1 VIYILLKNE
10 LKGLNNE
17 LILRARAGKC
27 GEINIHE
34 MLKAVS
40 VLDKTTEG
48 QTYLLDHRCD
58 EKFGELLGMLNE
70 ITVDMRNG
78 KMNIEDLTTKYM
90 DKIPTA
96 DVDEMPPADV
106 DEMPPADLDNQTDI
120 DKISST

>member
-1 VIYILLKNE
+1 MIYILLKNE

-34 MLKAVS
+34 MLKAIS

-90 DKIPTA
+90 DKIPPVE
-96 DVDEMPPADV
+96 VDEIPPT
-106 DEMPPADLDNQTDI
+106 DLDNQTDM

>member
-40 VLDKTTEG
+40 VLDKTAEG

-58 EKFGELLGMLNE
+58 EKFGELLVMLND

-78 KMNIEDLTTKYM
+78 KMNIDDLTTKYM
-90 DKIPTA
+90 DKIPSA
-96 DVDEMPPADV
+96 DVDEIPADV
-106 DEMPPADLDNQTDI
+106 DEIPSDLDNQTDM